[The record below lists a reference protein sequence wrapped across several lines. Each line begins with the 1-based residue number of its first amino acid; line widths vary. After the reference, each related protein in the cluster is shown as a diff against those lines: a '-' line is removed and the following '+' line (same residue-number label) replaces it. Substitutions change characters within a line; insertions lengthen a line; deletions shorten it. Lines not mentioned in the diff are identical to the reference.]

1 MITPEGGKITRTPSL
16 KHSAK
21 RRNAFFTLEENGSAN
36 SQLETRFTGAFFF
49 DRLELE
55 HATPRRADEM
65 LKKLYPLSSLQV
77 LDWKI
82 DHPEKEVPLTRE
94 QLQLQVRDFMS
105 FSIGR
110 QILTMG
116 RSYGRERVCK

>member
-1 MITPEGGKITRTPSL
+1 
-16 KHSAK
+16 
-21 RRNAFFTLEENGSAN
+21 
-36 SQLETRFTGAFFF
+36 
-49 DRLELE
+49 
-55 HATPRRADEM
+55 M

-105 FSIGR
+105 FSSGRMFLPLIPLNRAEQVPARLKEIGR
-110 QILTMG
+110 A
-116 RSYGRERVCK
+116 SGREGSVSVREDHGGRRIIKKKTVRDTEEVSTRHKVNK

>member
-21 RRNAFFTLEENGSAN
+21 RRNAVFTLEENGSAN
-36 SQLETRFTGAFFF
+36 IQLETRFTGAFFF

-65 LKKLYPLSSLQV
+65 LKKLYPLSSLQM

-82 DHPEKEVPLTRE
+82 DNTESSEARRLGKEWVHTCRKRWSP
-94 QLQLQVRDFMS
+94 
-105 FSIGR
+105 
-110 QILTMG
+110 
-116 RSYGRERVCK
+116 YP